1 MATGPEHYREAE
13 RLLGGAQNVMDIA
26 PLDGLTRTE
35 CAELAQVHATLA
47 LAAATALNDHSHSE
61 GGMPLEDYDAWV
73 KTAGVWQ
80 RKATGGDA
88 G

>member
-13 RLLGGAQNVMDIA
+13 QLLSQAACDFLSEGIQPTHAFA
-26 PLDGLTRTE
+26 
-35 CAELAQVHATLA
+35 AAQVHATLA
-47 LAAATALNDHSHSE
+47 LAAATALNDHSHDE

-73 KTAGVWQ
+73 KVAAVWQ
-80 RKATGGDA
+80 PKGKGGE